1 MSKVSKVE
9 TRMWA
14 EINEL
19 TERQCLVEVKAA
31 SIRHGYYGCYFAKL
45 PSKMR
50 PRQVSDTMYVFDYDE
65 TYAGTTSV
73 SQIKLQRKD
82 GERWFALYKL
92 NEERFVACD
101 ITDDEKRQSYK
112 KIFTQRN
119 NNNPQVTGF
128 VSALGQLY
136 VSKLDFYNL
145 SGYTVEEWHNDKIK
159 KSGGFYYELNTSE
172 NKCVLSLL
180 YEPSNAKYKK
190 IVGASKGEIGFK
202 QGKRATK
209 PFRSSFYLPTT
220 FIATGDVKA
229 RQVLANDFSVS
240 EKGKP
245 VITFEPAPRICE
257 CCGKPLSLSDGNYI
271 SGVVCKSCNE
281 TLEKARAIVSSVVS
295 DDVTEHRLE
304 KTCQSLDS
312 VMAMARSIIGQEV

>member
-19 TERQCLVEVKAA
+19 TERQCLVDVKSTGA
-31 SIRHGYYGCYFAKL
+31 RHGCYGCYFAKL

-65 TYAGTTSV
+65 TYAGPV
-73 SQIKLQRKD
+73 SYPQIRVQKKD
-82 GERWFALYKL
+82 GKRWFALYKL
-92 NEERFVACD
+92 SEERFVACD

-119 NNNPQVTGF
+119 NINPRVTGF
-128 VSALGQLY
+128 VNSVGRVH

-159 KSGGFYYELNTSE
+159 KSGGFYFELNTSE

-190 IVGASKGEIGFK
+190 IAVASRGEIGFT

-209 PFRSSFYLPTT
+209 PFLSSFYLPVN
-220 FIATGDVKA
+220 FISTGDVKVK
-229 RQVLANDFSVS
+229 QVLANDFSVS

-245 VITFEPAPRICE
+245 VITFEPAPRVCE

-271 SGVVCKSCNE
+271 SGVICKPCNE

-304 KTCQSLDS
+304 KTCQSLDA
-312 VMAMARSIIGQEV
+312 VLAMARSIVGKEA